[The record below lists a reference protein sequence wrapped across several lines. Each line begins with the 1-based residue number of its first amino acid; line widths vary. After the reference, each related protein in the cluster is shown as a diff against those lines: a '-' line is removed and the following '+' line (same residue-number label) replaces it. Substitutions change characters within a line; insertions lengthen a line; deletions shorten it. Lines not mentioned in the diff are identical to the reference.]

1 MKNNAFNIKG
11 EVLFVQEINEKVQ
24 KLMDSLLANLSQNLD
39 LVERDFPKNRK
50 AEHIYENLLQRKK
63 ESTHTP
69 KRFRSH
75 AEMTRQYYRARISLI
90 DMEKPMAFVASTV
103 LCKAKENDHVSG
115 VMAEI
120 ESETS
125 HSSEVQGIE
134 ESNSLVLQ
142 SPKIFF
148 TKSEKRL
155 Q

>member
-1 MKNNAFNIKG
+1 
-11 EVLFVQEINEKVQ
+11 
-24 KLMDSLLANLSQNLD
+24 
-39 LVERDFPKNRK
+39 
-50 AEHIYENLLQRKK
+50 
-63 ESTHTP
+63 
-69 KRFRSH
+69 
-75 AEMTRQYYRARISLI
+75 MTRQYYRARISLI
-90 DMEKPMAFVASTV
+90 DMEKPMASVVSTV

-142 SPKIFF
+142 SPQIFF